1 MPADEGKR
9 TLPDLPSTENLRK
22 QAKERLA
29 ELRAKTPSV
38 RLTHA
43 QFILAR
49 EYGFADWRA
58 MLAEVAR
65 RLNNLKGLRA
75 RILRLPKAVPRS
87 APAEE
92 PDDMPMTGM
101 RAMALA
107 GYILVVLIGIGLSL
121 FGALK
126 YH

>member
-1 MPADEGKR
+1 MPIDEGKR
-9 TLPDLPSTENLRK
+9 TLPDLPSAENLRK

-29 ELRAKTPSV
+29 ELRTKTPSV

-49 EYGFADWRA
+49 EYGFVDWRA
-58 MLAEVAR
+58 MQAEVTR
-65 RLNNLKGLRA
+65 RMNSSNGLRA
-75 RILRLPKAVPRS
+75 RILRLPKAVPRPG
-87 APAEE
+87 PAEE
-92 PDDMPMTGM
+92 PDDMPMIGM
-101 RAMALA
+101 RSMALT
-107 GYILVVLIGIGLSL
+107 GYILIVLIGIGLSL